1 MDKRIYHTAIPGIRT
16 ALFII
21 VGCQWFMAHAQTL
34 KTGSLKYLMASNG
47 FNGCIALGKAIGTL
61 PYGKLTYLD
70 GDSRIDADSCIKY
83 AYNEPYA
90 FTLGDSIDLD
100 MVAVRAYKDS
110 IVNIYL
116 FFKLSD
122 AYKVLKKFISL
133 YGQFTEK
140 PDNYSDIYNWN
151 SSQVSLSL
159 RYQCKAD
166 LGVAIFTCKKLE
178 TEIEADKQRAI
189 RRYYKQALS
198 LNY

>member
-1 MDKRIYHTAIPGIRT
+1 MEKRIYHTAISGIRT

-21 VGCQWFMAHAQTL
+21 VGSPWFMAHAQVL
-34 KTGSLKYLMASNG
+34 KPGTLKYLMTSNG
-47 FNGCIALGKAIGTL
+47 FNDRIALAEDIRTL
-61 PYGKLTYLD
+61 PIGKLTYLD

-100 MVAVRAYKDS
+100 MVAVRAYKDK

-133 YGQFTEK
+133 YGQFTDR
-140 PDNYSDIYNWN
+140 PDSYSDIYNWN
-151 SSQVSLSL
+151 SSLVSLSL

-178 TEIEADKQRAI
+178 TEIEADKQKAI
-189 RRYYKQALS
+189 SLYYKQALS